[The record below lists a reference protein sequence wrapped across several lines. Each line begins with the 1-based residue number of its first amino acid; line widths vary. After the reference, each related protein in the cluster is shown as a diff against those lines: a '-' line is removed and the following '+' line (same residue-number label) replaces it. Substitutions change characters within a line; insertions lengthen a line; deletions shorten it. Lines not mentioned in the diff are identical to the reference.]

1 MHKVLFWRCLRLFLF
16 VYEIS
21 WEPLNGFAL
30 SQIHGKRVLS
40 LARTS
45 LKFKV
50 NFGGLRAVYVLE
62 KNLCSSLYYY
72 VSLNSHKTMQQQ
84 QQKGTKIKT

>member
-1 MHKVLFWRCLRLFLF
+1 MALSATFLL

-21 WEPLNGFAL
+21 REPLNGFAL
-30 SQIHGKRVLS
+30 RQIHGKRVLS

-62 KNLCSSLYYY
+62 KIFALVCNIMLASILTTQCSS
-72 VSLNSHKTMQQQ
+72 NSRNG
-84 QQKGTKIKT
+84 QKLKRE